1 MSSGRGQGG
10 TPDPLRARS
19 PKERLEANLEN
30 FRAFWRAYGQTPGGK
45 VHESGGTTWFK
56 TGVRDG
62 IFNGVLRTDFPEERS
77 DEEIRMI
84 LEAMHGLPFT
94 WNVGPDSRPR
104 DLARRLEA
112 HGLEPLFDIVGMSAD
127 LDRLS
132 LEAPDP
138 PGVRIEVVQH
148 RAGLETFAEV
158 ASGPFQIRSDAIGGL
173 TALEAAQGFDP
184 RARRRY
190 LAFLDERPV
199 ATTVLFLAAGV
210 GGIYV
215 VATVPDARGR
225 GIGAAITRRAMREA
239 RDLGY
244 RMAVLQASPMG
255 HSLYRRLGF
264 RDDFSIGLHVA
275 DASA

>member
-1 MSSGRGQGG
+1 MLSGHGQGG
-10 TPDPLRARS
+10 TRDPLRARS
-19 PKERLEANLEN
+19 PEERLNANLEN
-30 FRAFWRAYGQTPGGK
+30 FRAFWLAYGQTPGGK
-45 VHESGGTTWFK
+45 VHESGGTTWFT

-84 LEAMHGLPFT
+84 LEAMNGLPFT

-104 DLARRLEA
+104 DLARRLRA
-112 HGLEPLFDIVGMSAD
+112 HGVEPLFDIVGMSAD
-127 LDRLS
+127 LETAA
-132 LEAPDP
+132 LEGPDP
-138 PGVRIEVVQH
+138 PSLRIGVVQD

-158 ASGPFQIRSDAIGGL
+158 ASGPFQIGSDSLEGL
-173 TALEAAQGFDP
+173 VALETAQGFDP
-184 RARRRY
+184 RLRRRY

-244 RMAVLQASPMG
+244 GMAVLQASPMG
-255 HSLYRRLGF
+255 HSVYRRLGF
-264 RDDFSIGLHVA
+264 QDDFTIGLHVA
-275 DASA
+275 DATE